1 MVYLFNKNKESEIRD
16 CFNFYDKDKK
26 GVIDK
31 NQFRSILGNFGFINK
46 NVKEIDEE
54 IRGDVSE

>member
-1 MVYLFNKNKESEIRD
+1 M
-16 CFNFYDKDKK
+16 
-26 GVIDK
+26 IDK